1 MQEHLADIVEPLM
14 KWFETNK
21 RELPWR
27 ADRQPYH
34 IWISEIMLQ
43 QTRIEAVKKY
53 YEKFMKELPDVESLS
68 LISEEKLLKLW
79 EGLGYYSRA
88 KNLKKAAE
96 MIMQEYDGAFP
107 DSYEQLLKLPGIG
120 EYTAG
125 AIASICFNEKVTAVD
140 GNVLR
145 VISRVLGSKKNV
157 LLPETK
163 KAITQKLTEMIPE
176 QSGIFN
182 EALMELGEIICLP
195 NGTPECQRCP
205 IQSNCIS
212 YKEHLTAEIPVR
224 IKKLKRK
231 KAEKTVLLLITDD
244 HRIAIEKR
252 TEKGLLSGM
261 YQLPNVDGFY
271 TEEELPLLLQ
281 ECQLTAAETSFIKNA
296 KHTFTHIDWYMKGYL
311 VTVREKCSRFLWVS
325 PQELSEQY
333 PLPTAF
339 QTFTKNL
346 FQSRFLGNH

>member
-125 AIASICFNEKVTAVD
+125 AIACCGD
-140 GNVLR
+140 L
-145 VISRVLGSKKNV
+145 
-157 LLPETK
+157 
-163 KAITQKLTEMIPE
+163 
-176 QSGIFN
+176 
-182 EALMELGEIICLP
+182 
-195 NGTPECQRCP
+195 
-205 IQSNCIS
+205 
-212 YKEHLTAEIPVR
+212 
-224 IKKLKRK
+224 
-231 KAEKTVLLLITDD
+231 
-244 HRIAIEKR
+244 
-252 TEKGLLSGM
+252 
-261 YQLPNVDGFY
+261 
-271 TEEELPLLLQ
+271 
-281 ECQLTAAETSFIKNA
+281 
-296 KHTFTHIDWYMKGYL
+296 
-311 VTVREKCSRFLWVS
+311 
-325 PQELSEQY
+325 
-333 PLPTAF
+333 
-339 QTFTKNL
+339 
-346 FQSRFLGNH
+346 